1 MSPAP
6 ATSFINTSSHHL
18 FRLSSKRSI
27 TRVLR
32 YSRYSITDL
41 DLHHCV
47 GSWSR
52 FLISLSGLWMNK
64 HFCIKLFT
72 KVLSNERKK
81 NIFRKMNYYLVIND
95 ECTVY
100 SIKNTSSQFQ
110 KMVQP
115 TQALGFSILYLYSI
129 RSEFFKYQILS
140 LWYYQDFLT
149 QKKNVILKCT
159 NRIFLLK
166 RLGFFHKR
174 LGFLHKR
181 LGFFHKDKNRSI

>member
-1 MSPAP
+1 MDYEW
-6 ATSFINTSSHHL
+6 T
-18 FRLSSKRSI
+18 
-27 TRVLR
+27 
-32 YSRYSITDL
+32 
-41 DLHHCV
+41 
-47 GSWSR
+47 
-52 FLISLSGLWMNK
+52 
-64 HFCIKLFT
+64 
-72 KVLSNERKK
+72 
-81 NIFRKMNYYLVIND
+81 NIFVLNCSRRFWVMKEKRTFLGKWIIIWLLMMSVL
-95 ECTVY
+95 Y

-115 TQALGFSILYLYSI
+115 TQAWGYSILYLYSI

-159 NRIFLLK
+159 NRIFSHK

-174 LGFLHKR
+174 LGFLHRR